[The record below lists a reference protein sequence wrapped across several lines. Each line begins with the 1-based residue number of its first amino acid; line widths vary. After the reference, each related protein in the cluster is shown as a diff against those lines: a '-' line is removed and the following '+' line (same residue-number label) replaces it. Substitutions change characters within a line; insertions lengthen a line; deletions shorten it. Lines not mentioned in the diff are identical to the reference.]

1 MSHCCE
7 SHHTESPSTGRA
19 TLTVGEIGRD
29 PRALDVL
36 KQAGINHC
44 CGAHLTLAEAAAAAG
59 VPLPPLLARL
69 EAAAPSTPW
78 VQAPKPAALD
88 HIAPTRQVEVDVR
101 PELARGEEPFGRIMD
116 AITTLASGHAVM
128 LRVPF
133 EPAPLYKVLERRGL
147 THWTERRAADD
158 WVVWFWNARAP
169 EPVVLD
175 VRGLEPPEPM
185 VRILERVDTLAPDGV
200 LDVIHDRHPIFLY
213 PQLDARGFAYEAEEQ
228 GADRVHIRIR
238 RREHAA

>member
-1 MSHCCE
+1 MSHCCD
-7 SHHTESPSTGRA
+7 HHHADAASTGRA

-59 VPLPPLLARL
+59 VQLPPLLARL
-69 EAAAPSTPW
+69 EAAAPTTPW
-78 VQAPKPAALD
+78 VQAPKPAVLET
-88 HIAPTRQVEVDVR
+88 IAPSHHTVVDVR
-101 PELARGEEPFGRIMD
+101 EQLARGEEPFARIMD
-116 AITTLASGHAVM
+116 AVTSLAPGHAVM

-133 EPAPLYKVLERRGL
+133 EPAPLYHVLDRRGL
-147 THWTERRAADD
+147 THWTERRAVDD
-158 WVVWFWNARAP
+158 WVVWFWPTRAP

-185 VRILERVDTLAPDGV
+185 VRILERIDTLAADGV
-200 LDVIHDRHPIFLY
+200 LDVIHDRQPIFLY
-213 PQLDARGFAYEAEEQ
+213 PQLDARGFAYEAQEE
-228 GADRVHIRIR
+228 GPGRVHIRIR
-238 RREHAA
+238 RREAAA